1 MKKMKKIKKTVKKV
15 KHPAVPTRRGRDGTT
30 CFAGASASG
39 GLATTFLRPPKRAT
53 RRREAG
59 SLLASAE
66 PLAKPGRNSPKP
78 QPSFAKATRRRRI
91 KEKDTLL
98 YSLDP
103 LPKEH
108 YIRVPLQIRKDYGK
122 VAMKMRAIPAKK
134 AKMAFDLT
142 VKLWKPVVME
152 LRTDFEKQRQAREL
166 PHNMKF
172 TDYFLQFQRAADRE
186 SRKKHAPK
194 KAARSAKPKKRRKH

>member
-1 MKKMKKIKKTVKKV
+1 MCTLRGNKQMKKIKKIKKTVKKV

-30 CFAGASASG
+30 
-39 GLATTFLRPPKRAT
+39 
-53 RRREAG
+53 
-59 SLLASAE
+59 LLASAE
-66 PLAKPGRNSPKP
+66 PLAKPGRNFPKP

-142 VKLWKPVVME
+142 VKLWKPVIME
-152 LRTDFEKQRQAREL
+152 LRIDFEKQRQAREL

-172 TDYFLQFQRAADRE
+172 TDYFLQFQRAADKDYKRAQKSKKS
-186 SRKKHAPK
+186 SRKPRTRKE
-194 KAARSAKPKKRRKH
+194 KKRRGKPLRARRK

>member
-15 KHPAVPTRRGRDGTT
+15 KHPAVPTRRGRDRTT
-30 CFAGASASG
+30 
-39 GLATTFLRPPKRAT
+39 
-53 RRREAG
+53 
-59 SLLASAE
+59 LLASAE

-142 VKLWKPVVME
+142 VKLWKPVIME
-152 LRTDFEKQRQAREL
+152 LRIDFEKQRQAREL

-172 TDYFLQFQRAADRE
+172 TDYFLQFQRAADKDCKRAQKYKKS
-186 SRKKHAPK
+186 SRKPRPRKE
-194 KAARSAKPKKRRKH
+194 KKRRGKPLRARRK

>member
-1 MKKMKKIKKTVKKV
+1 MCTLRGNKQMKKKKKIKKIKKTVKKV

-30 CFAGASASG
+30 
-39 GLATTFLRPPKRAT
+39 
-53 RRREAG
+53 
-59 SLLASAE
+59 LLASAE

-142 VKLWKPVVME
+142 VKLWKPVIME
-152 LRTDFEKQRQAREL
+152 LRIDFEKQRQAREL

-172 TDYFLQFQRAADRE
+172 TDYFLQFQRAADKDYKRAQKSKKS
-186 SRKKHAPK
+186 SRKPRTRKE
-194 KAARSAKPKKRRKH
+194 KKRRGKPLRARRK